1 MSLKDG
7 VNRAEGKLE
16 TFGNNLR
23 ERQQIKLNG
32 DSTGVSSENFRE
44 NVIQVRSVSKAEETQ
59 RNHIQKSTMKG
70 K

>member
-1 MSLKDG
+1 MALIGQK
-7 VNRAEGKLE
+7 VNWKLLR
-16 TFGNNLR
+16 NNLR

-59 RNHIQKSTMKG
+59 RNHIQKSTTKG

>member
-1 MSLKDG
+1 MALIGQKI
-7 VNRAEGKLE
+7 NWKLLR
-16 TFGNNLR
+16 NKLR

>member
-1 MSLKDG
+1 MALIGQK
-7 VNRAEGKLE
+7 VNWKLLR
-16 TFGNNLR
+16 NNLR

-59 RNHIQKSTMKG
+59 RNRIQKSTMKG

>member
-1 MSLKDG
+1 MALIGQK
-7 VNRAEGKLE
+7 VNWKLLR
-16 TFGNNLR
+16 NNLR

-44 NVIQVRSVSKAEETQ
+44 KVIQVRSVSKAEETQ
-59 RNHIQKSTMKG
+59 PNHIQKSTMKG

>member
-1 MSLKDG
+1 MALIGQK
-7 VNRAEGKLE
+7 VNWKLLR
-16 TFGNNLR
+16 NNLR

-44 NVIQVRSVSKAEETQ
+44 NVIQGRSVSKAEETQ
-59 RNHIQKSTMKG
+59 RNLIQKSTMKG

>member
-1 MSLKDG
+1 MALIGQK
-7 VNRAEGKLE
+7 VNWKLLR
-16 TFGNNLR
+16 NNLR

-59 RNHIQKSTMKG
+59 RNLIQKSTMKG